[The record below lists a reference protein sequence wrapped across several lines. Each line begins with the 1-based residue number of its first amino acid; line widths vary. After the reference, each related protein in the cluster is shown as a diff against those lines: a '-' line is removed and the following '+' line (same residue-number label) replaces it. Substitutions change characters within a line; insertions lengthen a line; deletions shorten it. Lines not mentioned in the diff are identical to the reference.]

1 MFPFFSTGSAT
12 PVKVLVMPIFDDQ
25 MRAKFEALPD
35 GIPDVIDAAMEFF
48 FVVQQ
53 HKKVV
58 TIQALVDGLSLAMAE
73 GHDMA
78 ELYLAMLS
86 NAVRLAKSEIEA

>member
-1 MFPFFSTGSAT
+1 
-12 PVKVLVMPIFDDQ
+12 MPLSDDQ

-35 GIPDVIDAAMEFF
+35 GLPDVIDAAMEFF
-48 FVVQQ
+48 SVVQQ
-53 HKKVV
+53 HKEVV
-58 TIQALVDGLSLAMAE
+58 TIQSLADGLSLAMSE

-86 NAVRLAKSEIEA
+86 NAVRLAKPEIEA